1 MRLLAWWKDESHH
14 QQHRFPYP
22 WLRWL
27 HVWSYNSGDQRV
39 PIKKP
44 WRIVSWGVKFSL
56 NKKCDRNHDHGKCE
70 GRETRV
76 TQTYTCQIVDI
87 ILKTVR
93 RQMTIRFK
101 ESLLMLDN
109 ACSSCKHDR
118 RSAKKIAVSTINNT
132 SEVALDLSD
141 EVCQMVMYQSCQ
153 PRKLRLSINTR
164 SIVHDII
171 DFIIFDHRRKSD
183 RKPVCGTATGSTW
196 PRGERNPV
204 RWSASGSTGS

>member
-1 MRLLAWWKDESHH
+1 MALLELPRGCDYWHDERMNLMINSTDSHIH
-14 QQHRFPYP
+14 DFDGCMYGLTTQF
-22 WLRWL
+22 
-27 HVWSYNSGDQRV
+27 GDQRV

-183 RKPVCGTATGSTW
+183 RKPVCGTATGST
-196 PRGERNPV
+196 
-204 RWSASGSTGS
+204 